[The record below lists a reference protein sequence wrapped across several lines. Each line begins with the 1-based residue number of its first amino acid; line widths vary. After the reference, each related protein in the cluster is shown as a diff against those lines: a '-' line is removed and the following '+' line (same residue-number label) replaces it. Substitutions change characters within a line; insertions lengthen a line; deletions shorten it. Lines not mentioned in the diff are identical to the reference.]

1 MAPRRF
7 VWRWLAGALG
17 MLALVALINVI
28 VDPYDI
34 YGWVS
39 IAGFNS
45 NKTQAIAESRMT
57 KPYLIERTHPA
68 TLLLGSSRVEAGFD
82 PESAAWPETLRPVLN
97 LGLPGAGPYGQFRI
111 LQDALATTR
120 PKLVLMGIS
129 FAEAQI
135 APMHNVPGAAKPAVG
150 SVAAEFEDR
159 LRVAESGE
167 ANPGFRFARMKDL
180 ARTLLSLSALGDSIL
195 TLLNQNVADR
205 SRLTSLGFNTAADF
219 RGLVRTDGENSLF
232 VAKDRE
238 KIAELLQW
246 SAEPRLDTESVA
258 RAIALAQQHDAEVV
272 VVIAPVYADEMEIY
286 RQAGVIQLYDNW
298 RRQISDIV
306 AAAAHNGTVSLW
318 DFSAISPYTTEA
330 LPLPSNRSTQLR
342 WFWETNHFKPAL
354 GDMVI
359 ERIFGDGPGDFG
371 TRITPETLPREQAA
385 QHALLQQFEETHPA
399 DVRRVANM
407 YSGELQQAC
416 RIHEE
421 LCRLQRPITR
431 DEDSD
436 LMTGQQEVQRATP

>member
-7 VWRWLAGALG
+7 VWTWLVGALG

-45 NKTQAIAESRMT
+45 NKTQAIAKSRMT

-68 TLLLGSSRVEAGFD
+68 TLLLGSSRVEAGFN
-82 PESAAWPETLRPVLN
+82 PESTAWPETLRPVLN

-120 PKLVLMGIS
+120 PKLVFMGIS

-135 APMHNVPGAAKPAVG
+135 APTHNVPGAAKPAVG
-150 SVAAEFEDR
+150 SVAAEFEGR
-159 LRVAESGE
+159 LRVAESGA

-180 ARTLLSLSALGDSIL
+180 ARTLLSLNALGDSIL
-195 TLLNQNVADR
+195 TMLNQNAADR

-219 RGLVRTDGENSLF
+219 RELVRTDGENSLF

-246 SAEPRLDTESVA
+246 SAEPHLDTESRGSGNRVGTTTRCGSCRGD
-258 RAIALAQQHDAEVV
+258 RASICRRNGDLSPSWRDPALRQLAQTDIRHRCRSDAQRNSLAMGFLRHLA
-272 VVIAPVYADEMEIY
+272 I
-286 RQAGVIQLYDNW
+286 
-298 RRQISDIV
+298 
-306 AAAAHNGTVSLW
+306 HNGSPSAAKQQVNATSLV
-318 DFSAISPYTTEA
+318 
-330 LPLPSNRSTQLR
+330 
-342 WFWETNHFKPAL
+342 L
-354 GDMVI
+354 G
-359 ERIFGDGPGDFG
+359 
-371 TRITPETLPREQAA
+371 
-385 QHALLQQFEETHPA
+385 
-399 DVRRVANM
+399 N
-407 YSGELQQAC
+407 
-416 RIHEE
+416 
-421 LCRLQRPITR
+421 
-431 DEDSD
+431 
-436 LMTGQQEVQRATP
+436 